1 MLVAERKGRKSY
13 AEDAEGGA
21 ERSRRIRAAEVNV
34 EILRVPMRVA
44 TLGMTS

>member
-13 AEDAEGGA
+13 TEDAEVGA
-21 ERSRRIRAAEVNV
+21 ERSRRINAVEVNV
-34 EILRVPMRVA
+34 EILRVPKRVA